1 MWFIVSKLER
11 FLGKLKLGACINEW
25 TDLLLNRN
33 TESTSDIFYIFVI
46 VTKRNYAINTSHVSQ
61 SRAYASS
68 KTEPVLSAWN
78 MQYKREALGNLARDV

>member
-1 MWFIVSKLER
+1 MSASYLIE
-11 FLGKLKLGACINEW
+11 KLKLDKWINW
-25 TDLLLNRN
+25 LLNH

-46 VTKRNYAINTSHVSQ
+46 VSKCDYAINTTHVSQ

-78 MQYKREALGNLARDV
+78 IQYKRDALGNLARDV